1 MLDIKFE
8 GGTVID
14 GTGAPRF
21 EGDVG
26 VRDGKVVAIER
37 AEEGRSALSDTTATT
52 VIDATGQVVAPG
64 FVDIHTHYDAQILW
78 DRMLTVSPW
87 HGVTTVVT
95 GNCGF
100 GVAPTLPEHRELIV
114 RTLEKVE
121 GMSAETLRT
130 GLGEHWPFETF
141 PEYLDAVES
150 RGPAINVATLVG
162 HTPVRLNVM
171 GTDAT
176 ERVAT
181 PDEVTAMRAI
191 VAEAIEAGA
200 IGFATSKA
208 STHVGY
214 GGKPVPSRA
223 ADTSEIAEIAGALG
237 DAGQGIIQA
246 TIGAGLAFSEFAEI
260 NRATGRPISWTALL
274 GGAGG
279 PGVSQHLLAESI
291 KLLDQGLSV
300 HPQVSCRPLNFE
312 FTMAE
317 PFVFE
322 SMQLF
327 APISAAEDIHTKI
340 ELYRDSAF
348 QAAFREKMAAGEGG
362 VLGGSWNRTVVSW
375 FPPDPSME
383 GSNVA
388 ELAEAQGTDPTD
400 LVLSLAIESK
410 LDARFSMSIF
420 NYDDD
425 EVEGLIT
432 DPHTMLG
439 LSDAG
444 AHASQLCD
452 AGFSTHLLS
461 HWVRDRGAFT
471 LEEAVRKLTSEPA
484 AIFGITDRGIL
495 AVNRPADIVVFDSK
509 SVGCSDLRRVND
521 QPAGADRLIAEASGI
536 GAVTVNGVVIRADGV
551 DSVDLSGPL
560 PGRLLRNGSAS

>member
-21 EGDVG
+21 QGDVG
-26 VRDGKVVAIER
+26 VRDGQIVAIEP
-37 AEEGRSALSDTTATT
+37 ADGGQSALSDASAKT
-52 VIDATGQVVAPG
+52 VIDARGQIVAPG

-100 GVAPTLPEHRELIV
+100 GVAPTRPDHRDLIV

-121 GMSAETLRT
+121 GMSAATLRM
-130 GLGEHWPFETF
+130 GLGEEWPFETF
-141 PEYLDAVES
+141 PEYLDAIEA

-176 ERVAT
+176 EREATSEEVA
-181 PDEVTAMRAI
+181 AMRAI
-191 VAEAIEAGA
+191 VAEAIQVGA

-208 STHVGY
+208 STHIGY

-237 DAGQGIIQA
+237 EAGQGVIQA

-260 NRATGRPISWTALL
+260 NRSTGRPISWTALL

-291 KLLDQGLSV
+291 KLLEQGLSV

-322 SMQLF
+322 SMRLF
-327 APISAAEDIHTKI
+327 GPISAAEDSSTKI
-340 ELYRDSAF
+340 QHYRDSAF
-348 QAAFREKMAAGEGG
+348 RTSFREKMAAGDGG

-375 FPPDPSME
+375 FPPDPSVE

-388 ELAEAQGTDPTD
+388 ELAE
-400 LVLSLAIESK
+400 S
-410 LDARFSMSIF
+410 R
-420 NYDDD
+420 
-425 EVEGLIT
+425 GL
-432 DPHTMLG
+432 DPH
-439 LSDAG
+439 
-444 AHASQLCD
+444 
-452 AGFSTHLLS
+452 
-461 HWVRDRGAFT
+461 R
-471 LEEAVRKLTSEPA
+471 
-484 AIFGITDRGIL
+484 
-495 AVNRPADIVVFDSK
+495 
-509 SVGCSDLRRVND
+509 
-521 QPAGADRLIAEASGI
+521 SG
-536 GAVTVNGVVIRADGV
+536 
-551 DSVDLSGPL
+551 S
-560 PGRLLRNGSAS
+560 